1 MSENQAEEIQN
12 QDGTPE
18 LTEDEIWAQAGAT
31 KTEEVTP
38 EPEPQ
43 AEEQETIEVEEPV
56 AEGTEDESTGGYEVA
71 EVEATPE
78 EPKHD
83 YEKRYKDLEKEFHRR
98 NEEQSKLRDELMAL
112 QIQNLK
118 LNQDLQKPKPEA
130 KKEEPKVNPY
140 ALTDEE
146 KKVAEEFPDIL
157 AVAQKMAMEEVNKMA
172 NKNVFDPLN
181 QQQETLKQMQDR
193 IAQYDH
199 QQKALTHQQLMRQYI
214 GDDFRD
220 IDKSDE
226 FYDFVMASP
235 IREQAM
241 TQTLDGKDVAKVARD
256 HIAVMQDFLSS
267 PIGKAKFRPE
277 PVAETKPVSE
287 QKQQRRKAASGLVKN
302 ATPKP
307 EKRIE
312 DMTPD
317 ELWDSIPSQA

>member
-1 MSENQAEEIQN
+1 MSENQTEEVQN

-18 LTEDEIWAQAGAT
+18 LTAVEIWAQAGAT
-31 KTEEVTP
+31 ETEKVTS
-38 EPEPQ
+38 EPENQ
-43 AEEQETIEVEEPV
+43 EQETVEVEEPV
-56 AEGTEDESTGGYEVA
+56 AEGPENESTDGYEVA

-83 YEKRYKDLEKEFHRR
+83 YEKRYKDLEREFHRR
-98 NEEQSKLRDELMAL
+98 NEEQSKLRDEYMTL

-118 LNQDLQKPKPEA
+118 LNQDLQKPKTEA
-130 KKEEPKVNPY
+130 RKEEPKVNPY
-140 ALTDEE
+140 ALTDDE

-172 NKNVFDPLN
+172 SKNVFDPMN
-181 QQQETLKQMQDR
+181 QQQETLKLMQDR

-214 GDDFRD
+214 GEDFRD

-256 HIAVMQDFLSS
+256 HIAVMHDFLSS
-267 PIGKAKFRPE
+267 PIGKSKFRPE

-317 ELWDSIPSQA
+317 ELWDSIPSQV